1 MYFDYNCALR
11 PENKNKIAI
20 VANTTW
26 NIYNFRL
33 NILEI
38 LLKNNFEIY
47 VIAPVD
53 KYIFYKE
60 KYPQVTHIQLKHLGR
75 DSTNPLKDITLFFE
89 FVRIYRQLKPD
100 LVLHYTVKPN
110 IYGGMAAGYLKIPSI
125 AVVTGLGYAFIH
137 NGFIKKISKLLYSF
151 SSKFHKRIIF
161 ENQDDK
167 KLFTDE
173 KLIPENKCLS
183 IKGCGVNT
191 HFFSPTKVNHE
202 HDKLIFTFIG
212 RLLYDK
218 GVLEFVEAAK
228 IVNSKY
234 KNVEFWL
241 IGEIDYSNPAM
252 VREEDLVTW
261 IKNDTIKYHGFKE
274 NIKKY
279 IAQSDCIILPSYREG
294 LPKTIIEAMSM
305 EKMVIATDTA
315 GCREAIEHGK
325 NGLLVP
331 IKDSNALAQSIELMI
346 NLKYED
352 RLTMGK
358 EGRKKALE
366 EFDDKLIA
374 HDIYKSI
381 SDILAMRNEN

>member
-1 MYFDYNCALR
+1 MR
-11 PENKNKIAI
+11 TVKKNKIAI

-38 LLKNNFEIY
+38 LLKNNFDIY

-89 FVRIYRQLKPD
+89 FVKIYRQLKPD
-100 LVLHYTVKPN
+100 LILHYTVKPN

-137 NGFIKKISKLLYSF
+137 NGFIKKISKLLYRF

-167 KLFTDE
+167 KLFIDE
-173 KLIPENKCLS
+173 KLIPVRKGMS

-191 HFFSPTKVNHE
+191 HFFSPAKINHE
-202 HDKLIFTFIG
+202 HEKFIFTFIG

-228 IVNSKY
+228 IVNSKH

-252 VREEDLVTW
+252 VREEDLIKW
-261 IKNDTIKYHGFKE
+261 IKNDTVKYHGFKE

-279 IAQSDCIILPSYREG
+279 IAQSNCIILPSYREG

-305 EKMVIATDTA
+305 EKIVIATDTA

-325 NGLLVP
+325 NGLLVS
-331 IKDSNALAQSIELMI
+331 IKDSEALAIAIEQII

-352 RLTMGK
+352 RLAMGK
-358 EGRKKALE
+358 EGRKKAIQ

-374 HDIYKSI
+374 NDIYKSI
-381 SDILAMRNEN
+381 TDILAMKYEN

>member
-137 NGFIKKISKLLYSF
+137 NGFIKKISKLLYRF
-151 SSKFHKRIIF
+151 SSNFHKRFIF

-167 KLFTDE
+167 KLFIDE
-173 KLIPENKCLS
+173 KLIPESKCLS

-191 HFFSPTKVNHE
+191 HFFSPAKTNHE

-228 IVNSKY
+228 IVNTKY

-261 IKNDTIKYHGFKE
+261 IKNDTVKYLGFKE

-315 GCREAIEHGK
+315 GCREAIEHEK

-331 IKDSNALAQSIELMI
+331 IKDSNALAQSIEQMI